1 MPLSFDYLKVLH
13 IMRQNQIGFI
23 LIKMANSTNTIS
35 RSWLITQAKKH
46 QSKLLF
52 ANVIAIVAT
61 LISVPIPLL
70 MPLMVDEV
78 LLNQPS
84 TGIEMMNRV
93 LPTSWQT
100 ATGYIILTL
109 LLVVLMRAASQMLN
123 ILQSRQFTLVSK
135 TITYQMRS
143 KMIDKLGRISIK
155 QYETRGSGGI
165 NAHLV
170 TDIETIDQFIG
181 STLSKF
187 IIGLLTV
194 SGTAIVLLWIEWRLG
209 LFILLVNP
217 VVVYFSRLLGS
228 KVKHLK
234 KRENQAFERFQNRLV
249 ETLDGIYQLRAA
261 NKEREFL
268 TELKQQAN
276 EVRLSAD
283 KYAWQSEAAG
293 RLSFLLFLLGFEL
306 FRAAAMLMVVFSDLS
321 IGQMF
326 AVFGY
331 LWFMLSPVQELLSI
345 QFSWYSA
352 KAALGRINTLLDLE
366 EEHRPLSKV
375 NPFTDDKE
383 VEVTVSNVN
392 FSYNGENNVLND
404 LSLNIPAGKKVA
416 LVGASGGGKST
427 LIQLLIG
434 VYRANS
440 GQIRFNGETCDDIS
454 FDVIRGEIA
463 VVLQQPILFND
474 TLRHNLT
481 LGGEH
486 DEADLW
492 RALEIAQMQDV
503 ISKLDHGLDSQI
515 GRNGIRLSGGQRQRL
530 AIARMVL
537 SNPKFVI
544 LDEATSALD
553 TATESALHKA
563 LNEFLKGRTTL
574 IVAHRLSAVKQAD
587 LIYVLEDGRVSQAGT
602 HRELVEQE
610 GLYQTLY
617 GSVQSYAN

>member
-1 MPLSFDYLKVLH
+1 MTYTSD
-13 IMRQNQIGFI
+13 
-23 LIKMANSTNTIS
+23 TIS
-35 RSWLITQAKKH
+35 RSWLITQVKKH
-46 QSKLLF
+46 KSKLLY
-52 ANVIAIVAT
+52 ANAIAIAAT

-78 LLNQPS
+78 LLNQPG
-84 TGIEMMNRV
+84 TGLAVMNKWI
-93 LPTSWQT
+93 PSDWQT
-100 ATGYIILTL
+100 PTGYIMFTL
-109 LLVVLMRAASQMLN
+109 LLVVLMRAASQLLN
-123 ILQSRQFTLVSK
+123 IVQNRQFTLVSK
-135 TITYQMRS
+135 TITFQMRN

-165 NAHLV
+165 NAHLI

-181 STLSKF
+181 TTLSKF
-187 IIGLLTV
+187 LISFLTV
-194 SGTAIVLLWIEWRLG
+194 IGTAIVLLWLEWRLG

-217 VVVYFSRLLGS
+217 IVIYFSRKLGS

-268 TELKQQAN
+268 AQLTSHAD
-276 EVRLSAD
+276 EVRNHAD

-306 FRAAAMLMVVFSDLS
+306 FRAVAMLMVVFSDLT
-321 IGQMF
+321 IGQIF

-331 LWFMLSPVQELLSI
+331 LWFMLSPVQELLGI

-352 KAALGRINTLLDLE
+352 KAALTRINELLQLE
-366 EEHRPLSKV
+366 EEHRPPSKV
-375 NPFTDDKE
+375 NPFTDDRE
-383 VEVTVSNVN
+383 VEVSISHVN
-392 FSYNGENNVLND
+392 FSYDGEHKVLDD
-404 LSLNIPAGKKVA
+404 LSLEIPAGKKVA

-440 GQIRFNGETCDDIS
+440 GEIRYNGETCDDIS
-454 FDVIRGEIA
+454 FDVIRSQIA
-463 VVLQQPILFND
+463 VVLQQPVLFND

-481 LGGEH
+481 LGSDY
-486 DEADLW
+486 DELSLW
-492 RALEIAQMQDV
+492 RALDIAQMQDV
-503 ISKLDHGLDSQI
+503 ITKLNQGLDTQI

-530 AIARMVL
+530 AIARMIL

-553 TATESALHKA
+553 TATEAALHKA
-563 LNEFLKGRTTL
+563 LTEFLHGRTTL

-587 LIYVLEDGRVSQAGT
+587 LIYVLEDGHVSQSGT
-602 HRELVEQE
+602 HGELVEQE

-617 GSVQSYAN
+617 GSIQSHA

>member
-1 MPLSFDYLKVLH
+1 MTYTSD
-13 IMRQNQIGFI
+13 
-23 LIKMANSTNTIS
+23 TIS
-35 RSWLITQAKKH
+35 RSWLITQVKKH
-46 QSKLLF
+46 KSKLLY
-52 ANVIAIVAT
+52 ANAIAIAAT

-78 LLNQPS
+78 LLNQPD
-84 TGIEMMNRV
+84 TGLAVMNKW
-93 LPTSWQT
+93 LPSDWQT
-100 ATGYIILTL
+100 PTGYIMFTL
-109 LLVVLMRAASQMLN
+109 LLVGLMRAASQLLN
-123 ILQSRQFTLVSK
+123 IVQNRQFTLVSK
-135 TITYQMRS
+135 TITFQMRS

-165 NAHLV
+165 NAHLI

-181 STLSKF
+181 TTLSKF
-187 IIGLLTV
+187 LISFLTV
-194 SGTAIVLLWIEWRLG
+194 IGTAIVLLWLEWRLG

-217 VVVYFSRLLGS
+217 IVIYFSRKLGS

-268 TELKQQAN
+268 AQLTSHAD
-276 EVRLSAD
+276 EVRNHAD

-306 FRAAAMLMVVFSDLS
+306 FRAVAMLMVVFSDLT
-321 IGQMF
+321 IGQIF

-331 LWFMLSPVQELLSI
+331 LWFMLSPVQELLGI

-352 KAALGRINTLLDLE
+352 KAALTRINELLQLE
-366 EEHRPLSKV
+366 EEHRPSSKV
-375 NPFTDDKE
+375 NPFTDDRE
-383 VEVTVSNVN
+383 VEVSISHVN
-392 FSYNGENNVLND
+392 FSYDGEHKVLDD
-404 LSLNIPAGKKVA
+404 LSLEIPAGKKVA

-440 GQIRFNGETCDDIS
+440 GEIRYNGETCDDIS
-454 FDVIRGEIA
+454 FDVIRSQIA
-463 VVLQQPILFND
+463 VVLQQPVLFND

-481 LGGEH
+481 LGSDY
-486 DEADLW
+486 DELSLW
-492 RALEIAQMQDV
+492 RALDIAQMQDV
-503 ISKLDHGLDSQI
+503 ITKLNQGLDTQI

-530 AIARMVL
+530 AIARMIL

-553 TATESALHKA
+553 TATEAALHKA
-563 LNEFLKGRTTL
+563 LTEFLQGRTTL

-587 LIYVLEDGRVSQAGT
+587 LIYVLEDGHVSQSGT
-602 HRELVEQE
+602 HGELVEQE

-617 GSVQSYAN
+617 GSIQSHA

>member
-1 MPLSFDYLKVLH
+1 
-13 IMRQNQIGFI
+13 
-23 LIKMANSTNTIS
+23 
-35 RSWLITQAKKH
+35 
-46 QSKLLF
+46 
-52 ANVIAIVAT
+52 
-61 LISVPIPLL
+61 

-78 LLNQPS
+78 LLNQPG
-84 TGIEMMNRV
+84 TGLAVMNKWI
-93 LPTSWQT
+93 PSDWQT
-100 ATGYIILTL
+100 PTGYIMFTL
-109 LLVVLMRAASQMLN
+109 LLVVLMRAASQLLN
-123 ILQSRQFTLVSK
+123 IVQNRQFTLVSK
-135 TITYQMRS
+135 TITFQMRS

-165 NAHLV
+165 NAHLI

-181 STLSKF
+181 TTLSKF
-187 IIGLLTV
+187 LISFLTV
-194 SGTAIVLLWIEWRLG
+194 IGTAIVLLWLEWRLG

-217 VVVYFSRLLGS
+217 IVIYFSRKLGS

-268 TELKQQAN
+268 AQLTSHAD
-276 EVRLSAD
+276 EVRNHAD

-306 FRAAAMLMVVFSDLS
+306 FRAVAMLMVVFSDLT
-321 IGQMF
+321 IGQIF

-331 LWFMLSPVQELLSI
+331 LWFMLSPVQELLGI

-352 KAALGRINTLLDLE
+352 KAALTRINELLQLE
-366 EEHRPLSKV
+366 EEHRPPSKV
-375 NPFTDDKE
+375 NPFTDDRE
-383 VEVTVSNVN
+383 VEVSISHVN
-392 FSYNGENNVLND
+392 FSYDGEHKVLDD
-404 LSLNIPAGKKVA
+404 LSLEIPAGKKVA

-440 GQIRFNGETCDDIS
+440 GEIRYNGETCDDIS
-454 FDVIRGEIA
+454 FDVIRSQIA
-463 VVLQQPILFND
+463 VVLQQPVLFND

-481 LGGEH
+481 LGSDY
-486 DEADLW
+486 DELSLW
-492 RALEIAQMQDV
+492 RALDIAQMQDV
-503 ISKLDHGLDSQI
+503 ITKLNQGLDTQI

-530 AIARMVL
+530 AIARMIL

-553 TATESALHKA
+553 TATEAALHKA
-563 LNEFLKGRTTL
+563 LTEFLHGRTTL

-587 LIYVLEDGRVSQAGT
+587 LIYVLEDGHVSQSGT
-602 HRELVEQE
+602 HGELVEQE

-617 GSVQSYAN
+617 GSIQSHA

>member
-1 MPLSFDYLKVLH
+1 MTYTSD
-13 IMRQNQIGFI
+13 
-23 LIKMANSTNTIS
+23 TIS
-35 RSWLITQAKKH
+35 RSWLITQVKKH
-46 QSKLLF
+46 KSKLLY
-52 ANVIAIVAT
+52 ANAIAIVAT

-78 LLNQPS
+78 LLNQPG
-84 TGIEMMNRV
+84 TGLAVMNHW
-93 LPTSWQT
+93 LPTAWQT
-100 ATGYIILTL
+100 PTGYIMFTL
-109 LLVVLMRAASQMLN
+109 LLVVLMRAASQLLN
-123 ILQSRQFTLVSK
+123 IVQNRQFTLVSK
-135 TITYQMRS
+135 TITFQMRS

-165 NAHLV
+165 NAHLI

-181 STLSKF
+181 TTLSKF
-187 IIGLLTV
+187 IISFLTV
-194 SGTAIVLLWIEWRLG
+194 IGTAIVLLWLEWRLG

-217 VVVYFSRLLGS
+217 IVIYFSRKLGS

-268 TELKQQAN
+268 AQLTAN
-276 EVRLSAD
+276 ADAVRRHAD

-306 FRAAAMLMVVFSDLS
+306 FRAVAMLMVVFSDLT
-321 IGQMF
+321 IGQIF

-331 LWFMLSPVQELLSI
+331 LWFMLSPVQELLGI

-352 KAALGRINTLLDLE
+352 KAALNRINDLLQLE
-366 EEHRPLSKV
+366 EEHRPPSKV
-375 NPFTDDKE
+375 NPFTDDRE
-383 VEVTVSNVN
+383 VDVSISHVD
-392 FSYNGENNVLND
+392 FSYDGEHNVLDD
-404 LSLNIPAGKKVA
+404 LSLIIPAGKKVA

-440 GQIRFNGETCDDIS
+440 GEIRYNGETCDDIS
-454 FDVIRGEIA
+454 FDVIRSQIA
-463 VVLQQPILFND
+463 VVLQQPVLFNE

-481 LGGEH
+481 LGSDY
-486 DEADLW
+486 DELSLW

-503 ISKLDHGLDSQI
+503 ISKLNQGLDTQI

-553 TATESALHKA
+553 TATEAALHKA
-563 LNEFLKGRTTL
+563 LTEFLQGRTTL

-587 LIYVLEDGRVSQAGT
+587 LIYVLEDGKVSQSGT
-602 HRELVEQE
+602 HGELVEQE

-617 GSVQSYAN
+617 GSIQSHA

>member
-1 MPLSFDYLKVLH
+1 MIDNP
-13 IMRQNQIGFI
+13 
-23 LIKMANSTNTIS
+23 NTIS
-35 RSWLITQAKKH
+35 RSWLITQVKKH
-46 QSKLLF
+46 KAKLVF
-52 ANVIAIVAT
+52 ANLIAVIAT

-78 LLNQPS
+78 LLNQPAS
-84 TGIEMMNRV
+84 GLAAMDKL
-93 LPTSWQT
+93 LPNAWQT
-100 ATGYIILTL
+100 PTGYIALTL
-109 LLVVLMRAASQMLN
+109 VLVIIMRSASQALS
-123 ILQSRQFTLVSK
+123 IVQSRQFTLVSK

-143 KMIDKLGRISIK
+143 KMIDKLGRISIR

-165 NAHLV
+165 NAHLI

-187 IIGLLTV
+187 IISLLTV
-194 SGTAIVLLWIEWRLG
+194 IGTAGVLLWLDWRLG

-217 VVVYFSRLLGS
+217 IVIYFSRKLGS

-234 KRENQAFERFQNRLV
+234 KRENQSFERFQNRLV

-261 NKEREFL
+261 NREREFL
-268 TELKQQAN
+268 GELKEQADQI
-276 EVRLSAD
+276 RQDAD

-293 RLSFLLFLLGFEL
+293 RVSFLLFLLGFEL
-306 FRAAAMLMVVFSDLS
+306 FRAVAMLMVLFSDLT
-321 IGQMF
+321 IGQIF

-331 LWFMLSPVQELLSI
+331 LWFMLSPVQELLGI

-352 KAALGRINTLLDLE
+352 KAALKRINALLELE
-366 EEHRPLSKV
+366 EEQRPVSKV
-375 NPFTDDKE
+375 NPFTDDRE
-383 VEVTVSNVN
+383 VDIQIEDVN
-392 FSYNGENNVLND
+392 FAYNQESKVLSD
-404 LSLNIPAGKKVA
+404 LNLSIPAGKKVA

-434 VYRANS
+434 VYRQDS
-440 GQIRFNGETCDDIS
+440 GQIKFNGHTTEDIS
-454 FDVIRGEIA
+454 FEIIREQIA

-481 LGGEH
+481 LGS
-486 DEADLW
+486 DYDDLQLW

-503 ISKLDHGLDSQI
+503 ITQLSDGLETQI
-515 GRNGIRLSGGQRQRL
+515 GRSGIRLSGGQRQRL

-537 SNPKFVI
+537 SDPKFVI

-553 TATESALHKA
+553 TATEAALHKA
-563 LNEFLKGRTTL
+563 LTEFLKGRTTL

-587 LIYVLEDGRVSQAGT
+587 LIYVLEDGQVTQAGT
-602 HRELVEQE
+602 HGELVEQQ

-617 GSVQSYAN
+617 GSVQSHI

>member
-1 MPLSFDYLKVLH
+1 M
-13 IMRQNQIGFI
+13 
-23 LIKMANSTNTIS
+23 TNNHDTIS
-35 RSWLITQAKKH
+35 RSWLITQVKKH
-46 QSKLLF
+46 QRPLLY
-52 ANVIAIVAT
+52 ANFIAIVAT

-78 LLNQPS
+78 LLNQPAGGLALMD
-84 TGIEMMNRV
+84 TL
-93 LPTSWQT
+93 LPTDWQT
-100 ATGYIILTL
+100 PTGYILFTL
-109 LLVVLMRAASQMLN
+109 LLVVLMRTGSQLLN
-123 ILQSRQFTLVSK
+123 IVQSRQFTRVSK
-135 TITYQMRS
+135 TVTYQMRC
-143 KMIDKLGRISIK
+143 KMIDKLGRISIR

-187 IIGLLTV
+187 LISLLTV
-194 SGTAIVLLWIEWRLG
+194 LGTALVLLWLDWRLG

-217 VVVYFSRLLGS
+217 IVIYFSRLLGS
-228 KVKHLK
+228 QVKHLK
-234 KRENQAFERFQNRLV
+234 KRENQAFEKFQNRLV

-268 TELKQQAN
+268 TQLKISAN
-276 EVRLSAD
+276 EVRANAD
-283 KYAWQSEAAG
+283 KYAWQAEAAG

-306 FRAAAMLMVVFSDLS
+306 FRAVAMLMVLFSDLT
-321 IGQMF
+321 IGQIF

-331 LWFMLSPVQELLSI
+331 LWFMLGPVQELLGI

-352 KAALGRINTLLDLE
+352 KAALTRINTLLQLE
-366 EEHRPLSKV
+366 EEYRPISKV
-375 NPFTDDKE
+375 NPFTQHQP
-383 VEVTVSNVN
+383 VTVTLSQVN
-392 FSYNGENNVLND
+392 FSYDGEKKVLD
-404 LSLNIPAGKKVA
+404 GLSLSIPAGKKVA

-427 LIQLLIG
+427 LIQLLLG
-434 VYRANS
+434 AYRADS
-440 GQIRFNGETCDDIS
+440 GKICFNGERCDDIG
-454 FDVIRGEIA
+454 FEIIRSQIA

-481 LGGEH
+481 LGG
-486 DEADLW
+486 DYDDASLW
-492 RALEIAQMQDV
+492 HALEVAQLQEV
-503 ISKLDHGLDSQI
+503 THQLSQGLDTPI

-537 SNPKFVI
+537 SDPKLVI

-553 TATESALHKA
+553 TATEAALHRA
-563 LNEFLKGRTTL
+563 LSGFLKGRTTL

-587 LIYVLEDGRVSQAGT
+587 LIYVLEDGRVSQIGT
-602 HRELVEQE
+602 HGELLEQQ

-617 GSVQSYAN
+617 GAIQS

>member
-1 MPLSFDYLKVLH
+1 MLSTSD
-13 IMRQNQIGFI
+13 
-23 LIKMANSTNTIS
+23 TIS
-35 RSWLITQAKKH
+35 RSWLLTQAKKH
-46 QSKLLF
+46 KSKLVF
-52 ANVIAIVAT
+52 ANLIAIVAT
-61 LISVPIPLL
+61 LVSVPIPLL

-78 LLNQPS
+78 LLDQP
-84 TGIEMMNRV
+84 GKGLAAMNTL
-93 LPTSWQT
+93 LPQAWQT
-100 ATGYIILTL
+100 PTGYIFLTL
-109 LLVVLMRAASQMLN
+109 LLVILMRITSQALN

-135 TITYQMRS
+135 TITYQMRA
-143 KMIDKLGRISIK
+143 KMIDKLGRISIR

-165 NAHLV
+165 NAHLI

-181 STLSKF
+181 STLAKF
-187 IIGLLTV
+187 VISLLTV
-194 SGTAIVLLWIEWRLG
+194 IGTAGVLLWLEWRLG

-217 VVVYFSRLLGS
+217 IVIYFSRKLGS

-234 KRENQAFERFQNRLV
+234 KRENQAFEQFQNRLV

-268 TELKQQAN
+268 SELKQQADQ
-276 EVRLSAD
+276 VRLNAD

-293 RLSFLLFLLGFEL
+293 RVSFLLFLLGFEL
-306 FRAAAMLMVVFSDLS
+306 FRAVAMLMVLFSDLT
-321 IGQMF
+321 IGQIF

-331 LWFMLSPVQELLSI
+331 LWFMLTPVQELLGI

-352 KAALGRINTLLDLE
+352 KAALARINALLELE
-366 EEHRPLSKV
+366 EEYRPESKV

-383 VEVTVSNVN
+383 IDVSVENVS
-392 FSYNGENNVLND
+392 FSYNSETTVLNQ
-404 LSLNIPAGKKVA
+404 LNLRIPAGKKVA

-434 VYRANS
+434 VYRQDS
-440 GQIRFNGETCDDIS
+440 GVIRYNNESSDDIG
-454 FDVIRGEIA
+454 FELIREKIA

-474 TLRHNLT
+474 SLRHNLT
-481 LGGEH
+481 LGGDY
-486 DEADLW
+486 DESALW
-492 RALEIAQMQDV
+492 QALEIAQLQDV
-503 ISKLDHGLDSQI
+503 ISQLTAGLDTQV

-537 SNPKFVI
+537 SDPQFVI

-553 TATESALHKA
+553 TATEAALHRA
-563 LNEFLKGRTTL
+563 LNDYLKGKTTL

-587 LIYVLEDGRVSQAGT
+587 LIYVLEDGQVTQSGT
-602 HRELVEQE
+602 HTELVEQD

-617 GSVQSYAN
+617 GSVQSHAS

>member
-1 MPLSFDYLKVLH
+1 MTYTSD
-13 IMRQNQIGFI
+13 
-23 LIKMANSTNTIS
+23 TIS
-35 RSWLITQAKKH
+35 RSWLITQVKKH
-46 QSKLLF
+46 KSKLLY
-52 ANVIAIVAT
+52 ANAIAIAAT

-78 LLNQPS
+78 LLNQPG
-84 TGIEMMNRV
+84 TGLAVMNKW
-93 LPTSWQT
+93 LPSDWQT
-100 ATGYIILTL
+100 PTGYIMFTL
-109 LLVVLMRAASQMLN
+109 LLVVLMRAASQLLN
-123 ILQSRQFTLVSK
+123 IVQNRQFTLVSK
-135 TITYQMRS
+135 TITFQMRS

-165 NAHLV
+165 NAHLI

-181 STLSKF
+181 TTLSKF
-187 IIGLLTV
+187 LISFLTV
-194 SGTAIVLLWIEWRLG
+194 IGTAIVLLWLEWRLG
-209 LFILLVNP
+209 MFILLVNP
-217 VVVYFSRLLGS
+217 IVIYFSRKLGS

-268 TELKQQAN
+268 AQLTSHAD
-276 EVRLSAD
+276 EVRNHAD

-306 FRAAAMLMVVFSDLS
+306 FRAVAMLMVVFSDLT
-321 IGQMF
+321 IGQIF

-331 LWFMLSPVQELLSI
+331 LWFMLSPVQELLGI

-352 KAALGRINTLLDLE
+352 KAALTRINELLQLE
-366 EEHRPLSKV
+366 EEHRPPSKV
-375 NPFTDDKE
+375 NPFTDERE
-383 VEVTVSNVN
+383 VEVSISHVN
-392 FSYNGENNVLND
+392 FSYDGEHKVLDD
-404 LSLNIPAGKKVA
+404 LSLEIPAGKKVA

-440 GQIRFNGETCDDIS
+440 GEIRYNGETCDDIS
-454 FDVIRGEIA
+454 FDVIRSQIA
-463 VVLQQPILFND
+463 VVLQQPVLFND

-481 LGGEH
+481 LGSDY
-486 DEADLW
+486 DELSLW
-492 RALEIAQMQDV
+492 RALDIAQMQDV
-503 ISKLDHGLDSQI
+503 ITKLNQGLDTQI

-530 AIARMVL
+530 AIARMIL

-553 TATESALHKA
+553 TATEAALHKA
-563 LNEFLKGRTTL
+563 LTEFLHGRTTL

-587 LIYVLEDGRVSQAGT
+587 LIYVLEDGHVSQSGT
-602 HRELVEQE
+602 HGELVEQE

-617 GSVQSYAN
+617 GSIQSHA